1 MNDQACIQDHGAPA
15 EMRCPVC
22 ETGASKFHARIDGYD
37 YFQCVECQS
46 IYIDCTT
53 LSRID
58 AGEST
63 RIYDETYWR
72 EELRSARERA
82 DGVSLVRAGEAIL
95 YARRPVRRFLDVGT
109 GPGYLLDTLAR
120 QFPAHADM
128 FHGVELFP
136 PEEHSRHPN
145 YSVGDVNSLKLRFDA
160 GVCIEMVEHLT
171 PRMLRNVAKGLA
183 AISEPGSLWLFN
195 TGMPEFVLQENPGY
209 LDPLHRGHIV
219 SYGLGGLMHLFEPLG
234 FRVSAI
240 PGKSYAWIAEFKPL
254 EAPSFDE
261 RIYRPLAENRALL
274 EEAGLLFQAAFESA
288 RASLYM
294 HAACAQVQQD
304 VEPNTGTNGA
314 TADVW
319 NEYQR
324 MLRSRSWKLTK
335 PLRAAANWMRG
346 FRQGAR
352 RGA

>member
-1 MNDQACIQDHGAPA
+1 MNDQALVQNHGALA
-15 EMRCPVC
+15 EMACPVC

-37 YFQCVECQS
+37 YFQCLECQS
-46 IYIDCTT
+46 LYIDCAT
-53 LSRID
+53 LDRID

-120 QFPAHADM
+120 QFPEHADM

-136 PEEHSRHPN
+136 PKEHSRHPN
-145 YSVGDVNSLKLRFDA
+145 YSAGDVNSLKLRFDA

-171 PRMLRNVAKGLA
+171 PRMLRDVAKGLA
-183 AISEPGSLWLFN
+183 GISEPGSLWLFN
-195 TGMPEFVLQENPGY
+195 TGMPEFVLRENPGY
-209 LDPLHRGHIV
+209 LDPLRRGHIV
-219 SYGLGGLMHLFEPLG
+219 SYGLRGLVHLFEPFG
-234 FRVSAI
+234 FRISAI

-254 EAPSFDE
+254 ESPSFDE
-261 RIYRPLAENRALL
+261 RVYRPLTENRSLL
-274 EEAGLLFQAAFESA
+274 EESGLLFQAAFESA

-294 HAACAQVQQD
+294 HATCAQLQQNT
-304 VEPNTGTNGA
+304 EPDAGANGA
-314 TADVW
+314 TADAW

-324 MLRSRSWKLTK
+324 MLHSRSWKLTR
-335 PLRAAANWMRG
+335 PLRAVANWMRG
-346 FRQGAR
+346 LRRGAR